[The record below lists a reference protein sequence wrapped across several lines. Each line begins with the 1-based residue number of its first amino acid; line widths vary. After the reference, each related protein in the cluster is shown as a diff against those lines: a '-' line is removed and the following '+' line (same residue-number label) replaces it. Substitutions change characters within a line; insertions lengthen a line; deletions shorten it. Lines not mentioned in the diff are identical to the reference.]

1 MADGLAVS
9 VLDLVGM
16 RTGESAG
23 SAIARSVDLAQHVE
37 QWGYKR
43 YWLAEHHSIPGLA
56 CSATSVLIGHVAAA
70 TKTIRVGSGGVML
83 PNHAPLVVAEQFGTL
98 EALYPG
104 RIDLGLGRAPGGDFQ
119 TMRALR
125 RDLQQSG
132 EDFPALLA
140 ELQTYLGPERP
151 GQAVRAIPGQGSNV
165 PITLLGSSGF
175 NAQLAG
181 MLGLPFAFA
190 AHFAPE
196 LLHAAAELYRNEFRP
211 SEVLRKPYFM
221 VAVQVIA
228 AETDAAAKRLFT
240 TPQQRF
246 LRLIRNQPVELL
258 PPVDSMEPLWQDWER
273 ATVQNKLR
281 AAIVGSD
288 ATVKAGLEK
297 LVEDTVADEVIV
309 VTDTYEHSDRIE
321 SYRRVAGIAS
331 VFEVNPRVSV
341 EA

>member
-1 MADGLAVS
+1 MDNGLVVS

-16 RTGESAG
+16 RAGEPAG
-23 SAIARSVDLAQHVE
+23 SAIARSVNLAQHVE
-37 QWGYKR
+37 QWGYRR

-56 CSATSVLIGHVAAA
+56 CSATPVLIGHVAAA

-125 RDLQQSG
+125 KDLQQGG

-151 GQAVRAIPGQGSNV
+151 GKMVRAIPGQGSNV

-175 NAQLAG
+175 SAQLAG
-181 MLGLPFAFA
+181 MQGLPFAFA

-196 LLHAAAELYRNEFRP
+196 HLYAASELYRKEFRP

-228 AETDAAAKRLFT
+228 AETDAAARRLFT

-258 PPVDSMEPLWQDWER
+258 PPVNSMEPLWQDWER
-273 ATVQNKLR
+273 AAVENKLG
-281 AAIVGSD
+281 AAIVGSN

-297 LVEDTVADEVIV
+297 LVEDTGADEVIV
-309 VTDTYEHSDRIE
+309 VTDTYEHTDRIE
-321 SYRRVAGIAS
+321 SYRRLAGVATIIEGEPS
-331 VFEVNPRVSV
+331 ETL